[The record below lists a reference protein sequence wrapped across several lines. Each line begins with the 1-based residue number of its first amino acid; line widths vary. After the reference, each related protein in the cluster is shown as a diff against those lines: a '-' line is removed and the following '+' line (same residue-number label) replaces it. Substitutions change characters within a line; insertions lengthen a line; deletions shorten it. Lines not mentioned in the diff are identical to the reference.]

1 MPAAPAVSATTAVAA
16 AALAPTVTAVAI
28 AAPSAIGQTAQAV
41 QAIQG
46 SVGAQAVQGSQ
57 AVQAIQGVQGVQGV
71 PGAPGAVIP
80 PPVRTKEEEELL
92 KVWQEFKKTG
102 AVALRNR
109 LIERYLPLVRYI
121 AERLLAKLPQNIEL
135 DDLTSA
141 GIFGL
146 MDAVKGFD
154 LSRGVKFETYCTTRI
169 RGAILD
175 ELRSLDWVPRIVRN
189 KANQIE
195 AAWKGLEIEL
205 GRTPTDV
212 EMAGRLNMSTTEYE
226 EMIREASAITIV
238 SLTDKTKEDQGSKTL
253 RKIDLLEDRKSVDPE
268 DDLRRKEITEFITKG
283 LSPKERLIILLYYYE
298 DLTMREIGA
307 TLNLSESRVCQLH
320 SRIIFRLKSQLKKY
334 QTELLS

>member
-1 MPAAPAVSATTAVAA
+1 M
-16 AALAPTVTAVAI
+16 VTSTKNKSDEI
-28 AAPSAIGQTAQAV
+28 DIGQ
-41 QAIQG
+41 
-46 SVGAQAVQGSQ
+46 
-57 AVQAIQGVQGVQGV
+57 
-71 PGAPGAVIP
+71 
-80 PPVRTKEEEELL
+80 
-92 KVWQEFKKTG
+92 VWKEFKKNG
-102 AVALRNR
+102 GEQLRNI

-154 LSRGVKFETYCTTRI
+154 LTRGVKFETYCTTRI

-189 KANQIE
+189 KANRID
-195 AAWKGLEIEL
+195 AAWKDLEVEM
-205 GRTPTDV
+205 GRIPTDA
-212 EMAGRLNMSTTEYE
+212 EMASRLAISVDEYE
-226 EMIREASAITIV
+226 EMIREASAISIV
-238 SLTDKTKEDQGSKTL
+238 SLTDKTKDDQGSKTL
-253 RKIDLLEDRKSVDPE
+253 RKIDILEDKKVVDPE
-268 DDLRRKEITEFITKG
+268 DDLKRKEITEFITKG
-283 LSPKERLIILLYYYE
+283 LSRKERLIILLYYYE

-320 SRIIFRLKSQLKKY
+320 SRIIIRLKNQLKKF

>member
-1 MPAAPAVSATTAVAA
+1 MERRGEQTVVTTRKK
-16 AALAPTVTAVAI
+16 I
-28 AAPSAIGQTAQAV
+28 EE
-41 QAIQG
+41 
-46 SVGAQAVQGSQ
+46 
-57 AVQAIQGVQGVQGV
+57 
-71 PGAPGAVIP
+71 
-80 PPVRTKEEEELL
+80 TK
-92 KVWQEFKKTG
+92 KVEVDINEVWREFKRTG
-102 AVALRNR
+102 EERLRNI

-121 AERLLAKLPQNIEL
+121 AERLLAKLPQNIDI

-154 LSRGVKFETYCTTRI
+154 LTRGVKFETYCTTRI

-189 KANQIE
+189 KANRIDS
-195 AAWKGLEIEL
+195 AWKDLEIEL
-205 GRTPTDV
+205 GRTPTDM
-212 EMAGRLNMSTTEYE
+212 EMAQRLEMTLNEYE

-238 SLTDKTKEDQGSKTL
+238 SLTDKSKEDQGGAKSL
-253 RKIDLLEDRKSVDPE
+253 RKIDLLEDKKVVDPE
-268 DDLRRKEITEFITKG
+268 DDLKRKEITEFITKG
-283 LSPKERLIILLYYYE
+283 LSRKERLIILLYYFE

-320 SRIIFRLKSQLKKY
+320 SRIIFRLKNQLKKF